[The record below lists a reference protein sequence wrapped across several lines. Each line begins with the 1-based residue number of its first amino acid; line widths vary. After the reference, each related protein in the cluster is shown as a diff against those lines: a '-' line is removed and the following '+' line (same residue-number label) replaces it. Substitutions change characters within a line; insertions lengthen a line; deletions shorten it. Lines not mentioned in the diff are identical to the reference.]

1 MTWFKDSCLNRQPSL
16 YLSKEA
22 LLSELT
28 QCSQTPFPDHL
39 SFVLASYGLPVSHF
53 TGMPDTELIMMISWE
68 LLHLTILEVIKTLML
83 SAPVLSGHFIIFWAS
98 CLELPLELLYT
109 FDLIFFFWSVFFIF
123 ILNCHHNPQT
133 GDAHLPLILNH
144 VAWRSTLTH
153 NPAHKSLHPSRPPFY
168 ILLHCILHPYAHPW
182 P

>member
-1 MTWFKDSCLNRQPSL
+1 VVKVAHKVHFHIYGRMTWFKDSCLNRQPSL

-28 QCSQTPFPDHL
+28 QCSQTPFSDHL

-83 SAPVLSGHFIIFWAS
+83 SAPVLSGHFMIFWAS
-98 CLELPLELLYT
+98 CLELPLGLLYT
-109 FDLIFFFWSVFFIF
+109 FDLIFFLGQFSSFSSLIATITLRLAMLIYLWSWIM
-123 ILNCHHNPQT
+123 LH
-133 GDAHLPLILNH
+133 GD
-144 VAWRSTLTH
+144 
-153 NPAHKSLHPSRPPFY
+153 
-168 ILLHCILHPYAHPW
+168 LL
-182 P
+182 